1 MAKKPLP
8 NKHDGRKNLFEIEDA
23 TISLTDRQK
32 RFCIEY
38 INANFNGAEAA
49 RKAGY
54 AEDSAHVQASQ
65 FLTNPNIQTYIELLK
80 KDLGLR
86 LGITQERIAQ
96 EMAKIAFFN
105 IADILNDDGSL
116 KSLDGLDRDLTANIK
131 SVELV
136 ELISEKEVIGKVK
149 KIGLND
155 KQAALTGLNRMLGY
169 DAPIK
174 QANTNVAGEDLPTTF
189 VFNHN
194 GVEPVK
200 E

>member
-1 MAKKPLP
+1 MPKEGDKPALS
-8 NKHDGRKNLFEIEDA
+8 KHNSKKNLFELEDA

-54 AEDSAHVQASQ
+54 EPNSAHEQASR
-65 FLTNPNIQTYIELLK
+65 LLANDNIKQYIELLK

-105 IADILNDDGSL
+105 IADILEDNGNL
-116 KSLDGLDRDLTANIK
+116 KPIGEIPRDLSANIAGIEIVSFDSGEDK
-131 SVELV
+131 GVCT
-136 ELISEKEVIGKVK
+136 IK
-149 KIGLND
+149 KIKLND
-155 KQAALTGLNRMLGY
+155 KQAALTGLNKMLGF
-169 DAPIK
+169 DAPTKTI
-174 QANTNVAGEDLPTTF
+174 NTTT
-189 VFNHN
+189 HN
-194 GVEPVK
+194 IMNIDPLDDSTN
-200 E
+200 

>member
-155 KQAALTGLNRMLGY
+155 KQAALTGLNKMLGY
-169 DAPIK
+169 DAPVK
-174 QANTNVAGEDLPTTF
+174 TVNTTT
-189 VFNHN
+189 HN
-194 GVEPVK
+194 ILNIDPLDDPSNESTS
-200 E
+200 